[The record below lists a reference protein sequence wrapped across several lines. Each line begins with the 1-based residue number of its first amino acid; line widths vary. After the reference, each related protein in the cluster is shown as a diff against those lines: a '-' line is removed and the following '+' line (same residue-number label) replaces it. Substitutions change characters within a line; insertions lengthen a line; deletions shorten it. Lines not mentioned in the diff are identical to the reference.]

1 MATVIKPDLLTDQG
15 SVASSGLVLTAV
27 SASSMQWLALPS
39 TIATATNLAGGV
51 VGDIAIQT
59 SAGVTTFLA
68 PSANTGYVLTST
80 GSSTAPTW
88 QAAAVPVA
96 LAIGTILETPSAP
109 TG

>member
-1 MATVIKPDLLTDQG
+1 MATVIRPDLLTDQG

-27 SASSMQWLALPS
+27 SASSMQWLALPT

-80 GSSTAPTW
+80 GAS
-88 QAAAVPVA
+88 
-96 LAIGTILETPSAP
+96 SAP
-109 TG
+109 TYQAVPAGFANPMTTLGDIIYENAT